1 MRMSV
6 DKTDRC
12 YLVSQTHDGFQRQ
25 LALNF
30 GFLISFLLFV
40 VFLTFQTTTALAQ
53 KFSYDGYTEVDVEL
67 ILAVDISQSMD
78 DDEQRIQREGYLA
91 ALTSEEVLRTIE
103 YGPIGRIAVSYVEW
117 GGENHQMV
125 IADWQIIEDLAT
137 AQSFAAKIVE
147 APLNKDHRTSIS
159 TALLFSATHME
170 NNQFEGMRRVIDIS
184 GDGPN
189 NQGGGVVA
197 TRDAVISQ
205 GIVINGLPLMI
216 NEDAQAWSHLRHL
229 DHYYEDCVIGGPGA
243 FAIPVHSMSEFEDA
257 IRMKLILEIAGLT
270 PNPPGAILK
279 ANGRPLVRCDLYE

>member
-1 MRMSV
+1 MRMSFDV
-6 DKTDRC
+6 TDQYYFFAQKHDRPRSTLARC
-12 YLVSQTHDGFQRQ
+12 YGLFIGLYLFSI
-25 LALNF
+25 L
-30 GFLISFLLFV
+30 FLLP
-40 VFLTFQTTTALAQ
+40 TTSAVAQ
-53 KFSYDGYTEVDVEL
+53 KFSYDGYKEVDVEL

-117 GGENHQMV
+117 GGENHQTV

-137 AQSFAAKIVE
+137 AQSFASKIIE

-170 NNQFEGMRRVIDIS
+170 NNHFEGMRRVIDIS

-229 DHYYEDCVIGGPGA
+229 DHYYEDCVIGGPGS

-270 PNPPGAILK
+270 PNPPGAIMK
-279 ANGRPLVRCDLYE
+279 ADGRPLVRCDLYE